1 MVQSLDHEIRPVLGH
16 PKAIPDSGH
25 RLVVGAVDPRKI
37 TVKLRRKGTVCS
49 FCYVN
54 FIPLVP
60 GVDAQGFPGQI
71 LNQRSAKG
79 HIDKLNALADA
90 KHRFS
95 RSRKSPEQ

>member
-49 FCYVN
+49 FCYMN
-54 FIPLVP
+54 FMVSSEYLYV
-60 GVDAQGFPGQI
+60 
-71 LNQRSAKG
+71 
-79 HIDKLNALADA
+79 
-90 KHRFS
+90 
-95 RSRKSPEQ
+95 